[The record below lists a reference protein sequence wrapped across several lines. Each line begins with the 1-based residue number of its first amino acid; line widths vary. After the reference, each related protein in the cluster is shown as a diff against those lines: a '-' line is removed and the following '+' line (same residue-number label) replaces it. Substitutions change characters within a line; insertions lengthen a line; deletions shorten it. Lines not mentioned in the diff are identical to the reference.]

1 MSESE
6 EEKKRS
12 YFNMSA
18 AVDELRLESFGKREK
33 AVAGLKIL
41 GKGLFNAVKY
51 TAKEVLPAVTNAAAT
66 STARQADK
74 QLKDPDLSDA
84 QRAKL
89 EGIRSK
95 ASDKSKI

>member
-18 AVDELRLESFGKREK
+18 AVDELRFESFGKREK

-51 TAKEVLPAVTNAAAT
+51 TTEVLPAVTNAAAT

-95 ASDKSKI
+95 ASDKSNI